1 MFSRLS
7 GSWRLPLWN
16 VFIFRSVAKSSACY
30 CTCLTGGTRSLQPRA
45 PLHRSPGKHP
55 SECGAVWPGLV
66 ELSEVLRGG
75 AGAVADSPVT
85 ARPALSWP
93 GRRQPAHAQLCT
105 TLRSHAGPSLGPRSS
120 VPAPLPLWSC
130 LETPAALDF
139 SGRPALPFPFSEH
152 PSPCR
157 VSASGCAAW
166 GPSAQR
172 CLGLSQSPLRY
183 PRLRGWVPSCLM
195 SRA

>member
-1 MFSRLS
+1 MAFAAVERLYLS
-7 GSWRLPLWN
+7 VSCQVLCVLLHVSDRRDQKPAAQGSPTPKPRQTPIRVRGRLAW
-16 VFIFRSVAKSSACY
+16 
-30 CTCLTGGTRSLQPRA
+30 TR
-45 PLHRSPGKHP
+45 
-55 SECGAVWPGLV
+55 GAVRGA
-66 ELSEVLRGG
+66 EGG
-75 AGAVADSPVT
+75 AGAVANSPVT
-85 ARPALSWP
+85 ARRCPPSPALSWP

-152 PSPCR
+152 PSRCR